1 MMTISQGVEASM
13 SLLSMGKG
21 YGKTNGA
28 TTVPPEVG
36 RYAPKPRPQPLQ
48 LGAKTM
54 QAVDEITDMSAA
66 EIEQVAD
73 EVEAAAHETA
83 EGLREAARRVRST
96 GAAANRRLA
105 NFVRAAATCVD
116 AAEVMRES
124 VRHRDD
130 PQIEPPRQQ
139 TDHEAPA
146 AVMNPSAGGETLR
159 PASNE

>member
-1 MMTISQGVEASM
+1 M
-13 SLLSMGKG
+13 SLLFMRRGIGKADG
-21 YGKTNGA
+21 DA
-28 TTVPPEVG
+28 MVPPEVS

-96 GAAANRRLA
+96 GVAANRRLA

-116 AAEVMRES
+116 AAEMMRRS
-124 VRHRDD
+124 VRLRDD
-130 PQIEPPRQQ
+130 PQIEPPREQ
-139 TDHEAPA
+139 TEPVAPA
-146 AVMNPSAGGETLR
+146 AGMSIIADDGSA
-159 PASNE
+159 